1 MCDANKA
8 MNGEKFIH
16 LNANIRNVNSLNNEL
31 IFYPKKLEKQ

>member
-16 LNANIRNVNSLNNEL
+16 LNAIRNVNSLNNEL